1 MPPHGA
7 KTRHA
12 KPLSRQ
18 KERLDLSRID
28 EWDISL
34 AFSDSKSVTSRL
46 CIEVVRAFRSVL
58 RRVKSRK
65 DLPRS
70 LSHRLDKS
78 CGSLTLW
85 AAGYG
90 VREGELDDALA
101 KSRSLRR
108 SISELLLSIGK
119 AVSEELIPRLGLGDD
134 ASVDVSSLR
143 AATADASAALS
154 EDRRR
159 RNRASPGAK
168 DDSSSSSSSS
178 SSFSSGEEMYELDDA
193 TEDIANAVR
202 CLLDLDSLI
211 EAPAADQIQ
220 PEEHVNPSIEISC
233 SPHQRFSERI
243 AYRFPLAHGE
253 LVDRLARANLDRLQR
268 TQMERRRNVLTKQE
282 PEQSA
287 VPSVVEVDQVSR
299 TEGSTKFNDS
309 GLGSSV
315 RTASAYAE
323 TTMSYR
329 QNESHSVRIPPLPAG
344 AKLGVCFECM
354 ACNRTV
360 SIRSNSAWKK
370 HLYLDLKPWVC
381 HDISCAYG
389 DRPFPNRREWVNHL
403 AQHHDFEVSSET
415 INCPLCHEKMS
426 EEKLKVIAHLAAHL
440 EEISLAA
447 LPPMAESEEDSSH
460 AEEESTDNDSVAE
473 PPTKRSTVH
482 KDSTLETWGESFGQA
497 QDVTRRRS
505 RDSAEKGDKSTP
517 FDQEDESMV
526 SRPDLPKTHHSRRF
540 LRFVCRDPAS
550 VGIQTTVEPIVPLA
564 TCLDCR
570 NGRKWRWFSGAVNHL
585 HQFHFR
591 QGVSKKGSK
600 AQAHDA
606 DEGAQLKLAL
616 EDWIDTIDIRE
627 KARETLEAITS
638 ISKTQDRSTAEKL
651 ASEEF
656 KSGDAFLPQAF
667 GQEPPAAYGTGGSST
682 TDGYTGTEALNQ
694 RPRSSHEQQLERETP
709 LIGASE
715 GPRQAQAATG
725 NPNFSCRLCVH
736 RQGADGFKTRGELLR
751 HIRASHSD
759 DGNLLIEE
767 TRLLSQDLEQRRMFV
782 PEVPPS
788 LPTTDPINSQNHH
801 PQQKEDSAELS
812 VPYLGSLGAPPTKS
826 EQVNVSNTVS
836 VAGSI
841 TLPGPGEKVTKDHPV
856 YRNAT
861 PGPDGLWH
869 CPWEGQA
876 SCNHKGALYKVNYDK
891 YVHFHVSAYQC
902 DFSSCEMFGFS
913 SLEELSR
920 HERNVHTMF
929 AFGEN
934 QFPCSYDGCERSLMG
949 DGFPRQRDLQDHLRR
964 VHGDNGSGS
973 SRTANAPVKES
984 QPRPWKCPET
994 GCKYH
999 EYGWATEK
1007 ELDRHRND
1015 RHSMAPPMYECY
1027 FKPCPYKSKRES
1039 NCKQHMEK
1047 AHGWEY
1053 VRTKNR
1059 GRRNSA
1065 SIAEGSGPEQVERR
1079 VMHTAPELFSQE
1091 HAEMRPPLDESY
1103 SGDWGTLA
1111 SLSPLPQGSPYDPQ
1125 QACLPEQEDET
1136 LLSPSKTT
1144 VWHDSRPIAIC
1155 AKEGCG
1161 IQTLKG
1167 PLCIYHKCFLPDC
1180 FAPVAR
1186 QVGGYCQTHCCAI
1199 PTCPKGKID
1208 NDHVNGLCLDH
1219 VREGLEEALGSAP
1232 SSEQHYSYVDE
1243 SGKRKDEPHDFGAR
1257 EAKTRLGEQRRPRR
1271 ETHTG
1276 ASDQLVPESP
1286 SPTTFLPDLPT
1297 TYSGGASMYSPLMGD
1312 TPQASGNRIARTM
1325 TDAPSDVATNTGL
1338 FGSYLSS
1345 DGLSDSDSF
1354 LSLDDDTRN
1363 LEPND
1368 FLLFP
1373 RPTDAGDGPPPDD
1386 LPGAMSISPILNE
1399 GAAPPA
1405 LPPPRHVPPVPSAPV
1420 IEPMQGSEEVD
1431 ANEGAGITNDLGEAM
1446 GTPIGDDE
1454 TPASARTGSSRP
1466 WQV

>member
-381 HDISCAYG
+381 HDIS
-389 DRPFPNRREWVNHL
+389 W
-403 AQHHDFEVSSET
+403 
-415 INCPLCHEKMS
+415 
-426 EEKLKVIAHLAAHL
+426 
-440 EEISLAA
+440 
-447 LPPMAESEEDSSH
+447 
-460 AEEESTDNDSVAE
+460 
-473 PPTKRSTVH
+473 
-482 KDSTLETWGESFGQA
+482 
-497 QDVTRRRS
+497 
-505 RDSAEKGDKSTP
+505 
-517 FDQEDESMV
+517 
-526 SRPDLPKTHHSRRF
+526 
-540 LRFVCRDPAS
+540 
-550 VGIQTTVEPIVPLA
+550 
-564 TCLDCR
+564 
-570 NGRKWRWFSGAVNHL
+570 
-585 HQFHFR
+585 
-591 QGVSKKGSK
+591 
-600 AQAHDA
+600 
-606 DEGAQLKLAL
+606 
-616 EDWIDTIDIRE
+616 
-627 KARETLEAITS
+627 
-638 ISKTQDRSTAEKL
+638 
-651 ASEEF
+651 
-656 KSGDAFLPQAF
+656 
-667 GQEPPAAYGTGGSST
+667 
-682 TDGYTGTEALNQ
+682 
-694 RPRSSHEQQLERETP
+694 
-709 LIGASE
+709 
-715 GPRQAQAATG
+715 
-725 NPNFSCRLCVH
+725 
-736 RQGADGFKTRGELLR
+736 
-751 HIRASHSD
+751 
-759 DGNLLIEE
+759 
-767 TRLLSQDLEQRRMFV
+767 
-782 PEVPPS
+782 
-788 LPTTDPINSQNHH
+788 
-801 PQQKEDSAELS
+801 
-812 VPYLGSLGAPPTKS
+812 
-826 EQVNVSNTVS
+826 
-836 VAGSI
+836 
-841 TLPGPGEKVTKDHPV
+841 PGEKVTKDHPV

-1053 VRTKNR
+1053 PITNHVPTRSPNHILRR
-1059 GRRNSA
+1059 GEHVFTSDGRHTP
-1065 SIAEGSGPEQVERR
+1065 SIIPR
-1079 VMHTAPELFSQE
+1079 
-1091 HAEMRPPLDESY
+1091 
-1103 SGDWGTLA
+1103 
-1111 SLSPLPQGSPYDPQ
+1111 
-1125 QACLPEQEDET
+1125 
-1136 LLSPSKTT
+1136 K
-1144 VWHDSRPIAIC
+1144 AI
-1155 AKEGCG
+1155 
-1161 IQTLKG
+1161 I
-1167 PLCIYHKCFLPDC
+1167 
-1180 FAPVAR
+1180 PVA
-1186 QVGGYCQTHCCAI
+1186 
-1199 PTCPKGKID
+1199 
-1208 NDHVNGLCLDH
+1208 
-1219 VREGLEEALGSAP
+1219 
-1232 SSEQHYSYVDE
+1232 
-1243 SGKRKDEPHDFGAR
+1243 
-1257 EAKTRLGEQRRPRR
+1257 
-1271 ETHTG
+1271 
-1276 ASDQLVPESP
+1276 
-1286 SPTTFLPDLPT
+1286 
-1297 TYSGGASMYSPLMGD
+1297 
-1312 TPQASGNRIARTM
+1312 ASGNRIARTM